1 MHFLQPFILHSI
13 KEELKVHKESVHNVK
28 IVNECT
34 LSEKT
39 GKSIEQTEEHLLK
52 CDICDNIFKTRT
64 MLKAHIISKEHALH
78 CEHCLEEATNKDD
91 LKSHIENRH
100 TYDCETCGY
109 TGIGEETMEDHILE
123 RHAQPEINGMY
134 KCDDCAFQ
142 CKDKSSFGE
151 HYNYNSKTTWEDL
164 KPCTMKHLKKQTI
177 LSLNMKQ
184 G

>member
-78 CEHCLEEATNKDD
+78 CEHCLEEASNKDD
-91 LKSHIENRH
+91 LKSQIENRH
-100 TYDCETCGY
+100 AYDCETCVY
-109 TGIGEETMEDHILE
+109 TRVLSSLFVGPLMGPKSYQH
-123 RHAQPEINGMY
+123 
-134 KCDDCAFQ
+134 FQ
-142 CKDKSSFGE
+142 
-151 HYNYNSKTTWEDL
+151 
-164 KPCTMKHLKKQTI
+164 KK
-177 LSLNMKQ
+177 N
-184 G
+184 